1 MKFYLSIIVFAL
13 SITSCIGQSG
23 TFTLANGIEITG
35 KVHGYSRDSIT
46 LITPEGKFVT
56 FAMNEIS
63 QNNARHSPKKN
74 FDPKAKK
81 LFFQTSIGL
90 GFSGSLEAFFTGV
103 RLEFEG
109 LYKAIP
115 TQYGF
120 FTGQTGYE
128 LIQAAYPTSF
138 VPLTIGYQGPIAKWP
153 GNEIHWNA
161 RVGYGVAL
169 NDKSPYDWEQRDID
183 GGMRY
188 ELGIAMLPALS
199 GNTAFR
205 LGASILFQKAEYH
218 IESDWSRQD
227 IHQTFKR
234 LFIHAGIVF

>member
-1 MKFYLSIIVFAL
+1 MKIWFLILFLSL
-13 SITSCIGQSG
+13 SAARGFCQTGK
-23 TFTLANGIEITG
+23 FTLANGIEITG
-35 KVHGYSRDSIT
+35 KVQGYTRDSIT
-46 LITPEGKFVT
+46 LITPEGKLVT
-56 FAMNEIS
+56 FAMGEIS
-63 QNNARHSPKKN
+63 QHKGDQSPKKN

-90 GFSGSLEAFFTGV
+90 GFSGRPESFFTGV

-109 LYKAIP
+109 LYKPFP

-120 FTGQTGYE
+120 FTFQTGYE
-128 LIQAAYPTSF
+128 LLQAAYPTSF
-138 VPLTIGYQGPIAKWP
+138 VPLTLGFQGPIAKWP

-161 RVGYGVAL
+161 RVGYGAAI
-169 NDKSPYDWEQRDID
+169 NDKSPYDWEQRDIN
-183 GGMRY
+183 GGFRY
-188 ELGIAMLPALS
+188 EFGFAMLPAMS

-205 LGASILFQKAEYH
+205 LGASILFQKADYH

-227 IHQTFKR
+227 ISQTFKR